1 MRSATSFWPCQRL
14 EEMKENIKH
23 HNELQIPKEDTC
35 YVRIYPDPIL
45 IKKALPIQ
53 NIDEKIKTVVDRM
66 AKVMYANKGIG
77 LAAPQIGILSRIL
90 IVDIGEGCR
99 VLINP
104 EIAGGE
110 GESVMEEGCLSLP
123 TIEVSVKRMEKVF
136 VRAWDLEGKEVS
148 LELFGFPGRV
158 YQHEIDHLNGI
169 LIIRHISRLKREL
182 LIKRMIKDPKLP
194 QKKGSIL

>member
-1 MRSATSFWPCQRL
+1 
-14 EEMKENIKH
+14 MKENIEH
-23 HNELQIPKEDTC
+23 HNELWIPKEDTC
-35 YVRIYPDPIL
+35 YVRIYPDPVL
-45 IKKALPIQ
+45 IKKSAPVQ
-53 NIDEKIKTVVDRM
+53 NIDGKIKMVVDRM
-66 AKVMYANKGIG
+66 AEVMYANKGIG

-104 EIAGGE
+104 EIVRGE

-123 TIEVSVKRMEKVF
+123 TIEVPVKRMEEVF
-136 VRAWDLEGKEVS
+136 IRGQNLESKKVS

-169 LIIRHISRLKREL
+169 LIIHHISRLKREL
-182 LIKRMIKDPKLP
+182 LIKRMIKDLKLP